1 MNGIWNRSLTARFV
15 AVVLLALAVSQ
26 GISFLLFTDEIG
38 GALVRAAKTEFLSRT
53 ASVAQVLETTPPA
66 VQQDILQ
73 ASGTSYTRFWVS
85 PTFPGDVESWRQ
97 EAKEK
102 LAEPLPTL
110 ANLAGSEAGGD
121 KAAAAPAPNPPPAS
135 NPVPQPAMAAGAST
149 GAVSGAPYSTW
160 LDLPAHA
167 WPLSRAAKFMYWGD
181 SGGMG
186 LAVQLKDGSWLNSAF
201 AKKMANSMW
210 TARSLISLAV
220 TAIVLSLCAAFIA
233 RTMTK
238 PMRRLAVAAEALG
251 RGESVEPLAE
261 RGPDDIRHTAVAFN
275 LMQSRLQRFVEDR
288 TRMLAAIG
296 HDLRTPITSLRLRA
310 EFVSDDE
317 TREKMLDTLDELRAM
332 TEATLAFS
340 REQATEEVTRN
351 VDLTAL
357 VGSLCDDL
365 VELGHDVTCADAPQ
379 FSYRCRPDA
388 LKRAIR
394 NLVENAVR
402 YGERARV
409 SLRTTPQ
416 AIEIVVEDDGPGIP
430 ADAVEKVFEPFFR
443 MEHSRNRETG
453 GIGLGLSISRNM
465 VRHHGGDIILAN
477 TGTGLRVTISLPPT
491 AAAASPSEP
500 KGSARSLRRP
510 GLAIGAPRRTPAE

>member
-1 MNGIWNRSLTARFV
+1 MTRIWNRSLTARFV

-53 ASVAQVLETTPPA
+53 ASVAQLLETTPPA

-85 PTFPGDVESWRQ
+85 PSFPGDVDNWRQ
-97 EAKEK
+97 EAKRR
-102 LAEPLPTL
+102 LAEPLPAL
-110 ANLAGSEAGGD
+110 ANLTGTEPATREPSSPASM
-121 KAAAAPAPNPPPAS
+121 PAPQAAS
-135 NPVPQPAMAAGAST
+135 VAGT
-149 GAVSGAPYSTW
+149 AVTTPNGGPDAGW
-160 LDLPAHA
+160 IDLPAHA
-167 WPLSRAAKFMYWGD
+167 WPLSRPAKFMYWGE
-181 SGGMG
+181 SYAMG
-186 LAVQLKDGSWLNSAF
+186 LAVQLKDGSWLNSAI
-201 AKKMANSMW
+201 AKKMVNSML

-220 TAIVLSLCAAFIA
+220 TAVILSLCAAFIA

-238 PMRRLAVAAEALG
+238 PMRRLAAAAEALG
-251 RGESVEPLAE
+251 RGESVPPLCE
-261 RGPDDIRHTAVAFN
+261 KGPDDIRHTAVAFN

-310 EFVSDDE
+310 EFVADDE
-317 TREKMLDTLDELRAM
+317 TREKMLGTLDELRAM

-340 REQATEEVTRN
+340 REQATEEPTRN

-365 VELGHDVTCADAPQ
+365 VELGHDITCAEAQ
-379 FSYRCRPDA
+379 QISYRCRPDA

-402 YGERARV
+402 YGERAHVFLRV
-409 SLRTTPQ
+409 TPQ
-416 AIEIVVEDDGPGIP
+416 AIEIVVEDEGPGIS
-430 ADAVEKVFEPFFR
+430 ADALEKVFEPFFR
-443 MEHSRNRETG
+443 LEHSRNRQTG

-465 VRHHGGDIILAN
+465 VRQHGGDILLAN
-477 TGTGLRVTISLPPT
+477 TARGLRATISLPPT
-491 AAAASPSEP
+491 SPATAAAEP
-500 KGSARSLRRP
+500 KRAVRSRRRV
-510 GLAIGAPRRTPAE
+510 GRLIGATGRTPAE

>member
-1 MNGIWNRSLTARFV
+1 MTQIWNRSLTARFV

-26 GISFLLFTDEIG
+26 GISFLLFTDEMG
-38 GALVRAAKTEFLSRT
+38 GVLLRAAKAEFLSRS

-66 VQQDILQ
+66 VQDDILQ
-73 ASGTSYTRFWVS
+73 ASGTSYTRFWVT
-85 PTFPGDVESWRQ
+85 PAFPGDVESWRRD
-97 EAKEK
+97 ARKR
-102 LAEPLPTL
+102 LSEPLPTL
-110 ANLAGSEAGGD
+110 ANLAGSETEGRETVSAPV
-121 KAAAAPAPNPPPAS
+121 PAPV
-135 NPVPQPAMAAGAST
+135 PVPALAPQPVNTAGAATAAS
-149 GAVSGAPYSTW
+149 SGAPYTTW

-181 SGGMG
+181 TTGLG

-201 AKKMANSMW
+201 SKKMANSMW
-210 TARSLISLAV
+210 TTRSLISLAV

-233 RTMTK
+233 RTMTT
-238 PMRRLAVAAEALG
+238 PMRRLAASAEALG
-251 RGESVEPLAE
+251 RGESVAPLAE
-261 RGPDDIRHTAVAFN
+261 KGPDDIRHTAVAFN

-310 EFVSDDE
+310 EFVADDE

-340 REQATEEVTRN
+340 REQATEEATRN

-365 VELGHDVTCADAPQ
+365 VELGHAITCAEAEQ
-379 FSYRCRPDA
+379 ISYRCRPDA

-402 YGERARV
+402 YGERAHV
-409 SLRTTPQ
+409 TLRMTPQ
-416 AIEIVVEDDGPGIP
+416 AIEIVIEDEGPGIP
-430 ADAVEKVFEPFFR
+430 ADALEKVFEPFFR

-465 VRHHGGDIILAN
+465 VRQHGGDIHLAN
-477 TGTGLRVTISLPPT
+477 TGHGLRATISLPPN
-491 AAAASPSEP
+491 APVLVAPEP
-500 KGSARSLRRP
+500 RKMARVLRRP
-510 GLAIGAPRRTPAE
+510 SRPVGSPQRSPAE

>member
-1 MNGIWNRSLTARFV
+1 MIGVWNRSLTARFV
-15 AVVLLALAVSQ
+15 AVMLMALAISQ
-26 GISFLLFTDEIG
+26 GISFLLFTDEMG
-38 GALVRAAKTEFLSRT
+38 GVLLRAAKAEFLSRS

-66 VQQDILQ
+66 VQDDILQ
-73 ASGTSYTRFWVS
+73 ASGTSYTRFWVT
-85 PTFPGDVESWRQ
+85 PNFPGDVESWRRG
-97 EAKEK
+97 AKQR

-110 ANLAGSEAGGD
+110 ANLAGSEAGGRE
-121 KAAAAPAPNPPPAS
+121 AAAPPAPTLA
-135 NPVPQPAMAAGAST
+135 PQPVSTAGAASAPAAGA
-149 GAVSGAPYSTW
+149 PYTTW

-181 SGGMG
+181 TGGMG

-201 AKKMANSMW
+201 SKKMANSMW
-210 TARSLISLAV
+210 TTRSLISLAV
-220 TAIVLSLCAAFIA
+220 TAIVLSLCAVFIA

-238 PMRRLAVAAEALG
+238 PMRRLAAAAEALG
-251 RGESVEPLAE
+251 RGESVAPLEE
-261 RGPDDIRHTAVAFN
+261 RGPDDLRHTAVAFN

-365 VELGHDVTCADAPQ
+365 VEIGYEVACAEGPKI
-379 FSYRCRPDA
+379 SYRCRPDA
-388 LKRAIR
+388 LKRAVR

-409 SLRTTPQ
+409 TLRTTPQ
-416 AIEIVVEDDGPGIP
+416 AIEIVIEDDGPGIP
-430 ADAVEKVFEPFFR
+430 SDITEKVFEPFFR
-443 MEHSRNRETG
+443 LEHSRNRETG

-465 VRHHGGDIILAN
+465 VRHHGGDITLTN
-477 TGTGLRVTISLPPT
+477 TGQGLRATISLPYAELPGAEVKSAGRPRRR
-491 AAAASPSEP
+491 AAFAGVS
-500 KGSARSLRRP
+500 
-510 GLAIGAPRRTPAE
+510 RTPAE

>member
-1 MNGIWNRSLTARFV
+1 MTGVWNRSLTARFV
-15 AVVLLALAVSQ
+15 AVMLLALALSQ
-26 GISFLLFTDEIG
+26 GISFLLFTDEMG
-38 GALVRAAKTEFLSRT
+38 GALVRAAKTEFLSRS
-53 ASVAQVLETTPPA
+53 ASVAQVLETTPPT

-73 ASGTSYTRFWVS
+73 SSGTSYTRFWVT

-97 EAKEK
+97 EAKRR

-110 ANLAGSEAGGD
+110 ANLAGTEQAVRQAAS
-121 KAAAAPAPNPPPAS
+121 AAAMPA
-135 NPVPQPAMAAGAST
+135 PQPASATMASPAASN
-149 GAVSGAPYSTW
+149 GPPYSSW

-167 WPLSRAAKFMYWGD
+167 WPLSRAAKFLYWGD
-181 SGGMG
+181 AGGMG

-201 AKKMANSMW
+201 SKKMANSML

-238 PMRRLAVAAEALG
+238 PMRRLAAAAEALG
-251 RGESVEPLAE
+251 RGESVAPLQE
-261 RGPDDIRHTAVAFN
+261 KGPDDLRHTAVAFN

-310 EFVSDDE
+310 EFVADDE

-365 VELGHDVTCADAPQ
+365 VELGHEITCTEGPKI
-379 FSYRCRPDA
+379 SYRCRPDA
-388 LKRAIR
+388 LKRAVR

-416 AIEIVVEDDGPGIP
+416 AIEIVIEDDGPGIP
-430 ADAVEKVFEPFFR
+430 PEIVERAFEPFFR
-443 MEHSRNRETG
+443 IEHSRNRTTG

-477 TGTGLRVTISLPPT
+477 TGHGLRATISLPYAETPAT
-491 AAAASPSEP
+491 EAKGAARSMRRASPP
-500 KGSARSLRRP
+500 V
-510 GLAIGAPRRTPAE
+510 GAPRRTPAE

>member
-1 MNGIWNRSLTARFV
+1 MIGVWNRSLTARFV
-15 AVVLLALAVSQ
+15 AVMLLALAVSQ
-26 GISFLLFTDEIG
+26 GISFLLFTDEMG
-38 GALVRAAKTEFLSRT
+38 GVLLRAAKVEFLSRS
-53 ASVAQVLETTPPA
+53 ASVAQVLETTPPN
-66 VQQDILQ
+66 VQHDILQ
-73 ASGTSYTRFWVS
+73 ASGTSYTRFWVT
-85 PTFPGDVESWRQ
+85 PNFPGDVESWRQ
-97 EAKEK
+97 DAKGR

-110 ANLAGSEAGGD
+110 ANLAGTEQGVRETTAD
-121 KAAAAPAPNPPPAS
+121 PVPA
-135 NPVPQPAMAAGAST
+135 PQPASITVAAPVPS
-149 GAVSGAPYSTW
+149 SGAPYSTW

-181 SGGMG
+181 ATGMG

-201 AKKMANSMW
+201 SKKMANSMLS
-210 TARSLISLAV
+210 ARSLISLGV
-220 TAIVLSLCAAFIA
+220 TAFILSLCAAFIA

-238 PMRRLAVAAEALG
+238 PMRRLAAAAEALG
-251 RGESVEPLAE
+251 RGESVAPLLE
-261 RGPDDIRHTAVAFN
+261 KGPDDLRHTAAAFN

-317 TREKMLDTLDELRAM
+317 TREKMFDTLDELRAM

-365 VELGHDVTCADAPQ
+365 VELGYEISCVEGPKI
-379 FSYRCRPDA
+379 SYRCRPDA
-388 LKRAIR
+388 LKRAVR

-409 SLRTTPQ
+409 ALRATPQ
-416 AIEIVVEDDGPGIP
+416 AIEIVIEDDGPGIP
-430 ADAVEKVFEPFFR
+430 SDIAEKVFEPFFR
-443 MEHSRNRETG
+443 MERSRNRETG

-465 VRHHGGDIILAN
+465 VRHHGGDITLTN
-477 TGTGLRVTISLPPT
+477 TGQGLRATISLPH
-491 AAAASPSEP
+491 AQSPGPEA
-500 KGSARSLRRP
+500 KGPVRARRRA
-510 GLAIGAPRRTPAE
+510 GLPIGARTPAE

>member
-1 MNGIWNRSLTARFV
+1 MIGMWNRSLTARFV
-15 AVVLLALAVSQ
+15 AVMLLALAVSQ
-26 GISFLLFTDEIG
+26 GISFLLFTDEMG
-38 GALVRAAKTEFLSRT
+38 GVLLRAAKAEFLSRS
-53 ASVAQVLETTPPA
+53 ASVAQVIETTPPA
-66 VQQDILQ
+66 VQHDILR
-73 ASGTSYTRFWVS
+73 ASGTGYTRFWVS
-85 PTFPGDVESWRQ
+85 PTFPGDLESWRQ
-97 EAKEK
+97 EAKRK

-110 ANLAGSEAGGD
+110 ANLAGTEPLPRAEAS
-121 KAAAAPAPNPPPAS
+121 PPALL
-135 NPVPQPAMAAGAST
+135 PQPAGLAVASPVT
-149 GAVSGAPYSTW
+149 ASGAPYSTW

-167 WPLSRAAKFMYWGD
+167 WPLSRAAKFVYWGD
-181 SGGMG
+181 GGAMG

-201 AKKMANSMW
+201 SKKMANSMW

-238 PMRRLAVAAEALG
+238 PMRRLAAAAEALG
-251 RGESVEPLAE
+251 RGESVAPLSE
-261 RGPDDIRHTAVAFN
+261 RGPDDLRHTAVAFN

-310 EFVSDDE
+310 EFVADDE

-365 VELGHDVTCADAPQ
+365 VELGHEIVCAEGPKI
-379 FSYRCRPDA
+379 SYRCRPDA
-388 LKRAIR
+388 LKRAVR

-409 SLRTTPQ
+409 CLRTTPQ
-416 AIEIVVEDDGPGIP
+416 AIEIVIEDDGPGIAP
-430 ADAVEKVFEPFFR
+430 DFIERAFEPFFR

-477 TGTGLRVTISLPPT
+477 TGQGLRATISLPYAEMP
-491 AAAASPSEP
+491 AADVS
-500 KGSARSLRRP
+500 GTGRRARRSSLS
-510 GLAIGAPRRTPAE
+510 IGAGRRAPAE

>member
-1 MNGIWNRSLTARFV
+1 MTGIWNRSLTARFV
-15 AVVLLALAVSQ
+15 AVMLLALAVSQ
-26 GISFLLFTDEIG
+26 GISFLLFTDEMG
-38 GALVRAAKTEFLSRT
+38 GVLLRAAKAEFLSRS

-66 VQQDILQ
+66 VQHDILQ
-73 ASGTSYTRFWVS
+73 ASGTSYTRFWVT
-85 PTFPGDVESWRQ
+85 PTFPGDVEGWRL
-97 EAKEK
+97 EAKSK

-110 ANLAGSEAGGD
+110 ANLAGTEQGVPEPAVER
-121 KAAAAPAPNPPPAS
+121 AAAPALAPQRVSVTVASPA
-135 NPVPQPAMAAGAST
+135 PA
-149 GAVSGAPYSTW
+149 SGAPYSSW

-181 SGGMG
+181 ATGMG

-201 AKKMANSMW
+201 SKKMANSMLS
-210 TARSLISLAV
+210 ARSLISLGV
-220 TAIVLSLCAAFIA
+220 TALILSLCAAFIA

-238 PMRRLAVAAEALG
+238 PMRRLAAAAEALG
-251 RGESVEPLAE
+251 RGESVAPLQE
-261 RGPDDIRHTAVAFN
+261 KGPDDLRHTAVAFN

-365 VELGHDVTCADAPQ
+365 IELGYEITCVEGPKI
-379 FSYRCRPDA
+379 SYRCRPDA
-388 LKRAIR
+388 LKRAVR

-409 SLRTTPQ
+409 TLRTTPQ
-416 AIEIVVEDDGPGIP
+416 AIEIEIEDDGPGIP
-430 ADAVEKVFEPFFR
+430 ADIAEKVFEPFFR
-443 MEHSRNRETG
+443 MERSRNRETG

-465 VRHHGGDIILAN
+465 VRHHGGDITLTN
-477 TGTGLRVTISLPPT
+477 TGQGLRATISLPH
-491 AAAASPSEP
+491 AAVSGPEAKGMVRARHRGALPVGAA
-500 KGSARSLRRP
+500 RH
-510 GLAIGAPRRTPAE
+510 TPAE

>member
-1 MNGIWNRSLTARFV
+1 MIGIWNRSLTARFV
-15 AVVLLALAVSQ
+15 AVVLMALAISQ
-26 GISFLLFTDEIG
+26 GISFLLFTDEMG
-38 GALVRAAKTEFLSRT
+38 GVLLRAAKAEFLSRS
-53 ASVAQVLETTPPA
+53 ASVAQVLETTPPG
-66 VQQDILQ
+66 VQADILQ
-73 ASGTSYTRFWVS
+73 ASGTSYTRFWVTPS
-85 PTFPGDVESWRQ
+85 FPGDVDGWRR
-97 EAKEK
+97 EAKQR

-110 ANLAGSEAGGD
+110 ANLAGTESGSAEAG
-121 KAAAAPAPNPPPAS
+121 ARQAAAPPAPLLA
-135 NPVPQPAMAAGAST
+135 PQPVSTAGTAATPAAAGA
-149 GAVSGAPYSTW
+149 PYTTW
-160 LDLPAHA
+160 LELPAHA

-181 SGGMG
+181 AGGMG

-201 AKKMANSMW
+201 SKKMANSMW
-210 TARSLISLAV
+210 SARSLISLAV
-220 TAIVLSLCAAFIA
+220 TALVLSLCAAFIA

-238 PMRRLAVAAEALG
+238 PMRRLAAAAEALG
-251 RGESVEPLAE
+251 RGESVPPLE
-261 RGPDDIRHTAVAFN
+261 EKGPDDLRHTAVAFN

-288 TRMLAAIG
+288 TRLLAAIG

-310 EFVSDDE
+310 EFVADDE

-365 VELGHDVTCADAPQ
+365 VELGHDVDCAEGPKI
-379 FSYRCRPDA
+379 SYRCRPDA
-388 LKRAIR
+388 LKRAVR

-409 SLRTTPQ
+409 RLNATPQ
-416 AIEIVVEDDGPGIP
+416 AIEIVIEDDGPGIP
-430 ADAVEKVFEPFFR
+430 PDIAEKVFEPFFR

-477 TGTGLRVTISLPPT
+477 TGHGLRATISLPH
-491 AAAASPSEP
+491 AALPGAEAKGPGRAP
-500 KGSARSLRRP
+500 ARAGSA
-510 GLAIGAPRRTPAE
+510 GLARTPAE

>member
-1 MNGIWNRSLTARFV
+1 MIRLWKRSLTAHFV

-26 GISFLLFTDEIG
+26 GISFLLFTDEMDG
-38 GALVRAAKTEFLSRT
+38 VLLRAAKAEFLSRS

-73 ASGTSYTRFWVS
+73 ASGTGYTRFWVT
-85 PTFPGDVESWRQ
+85 PGFPADVENWKHEAQ
-97 EAKEK
+97 ER

-110 ANLAGSEAGGD
+110 ANLAGTET
-121 KAAAAPAPNPPPAS
+121 AAVKEPAPVPAPLTVNATVPAPPRSPS
-135 NPVPQPAMAAGAST
+135 G
-149 GAVSGAPYSTW
+149 GAPYSNW
-160 LDLPAHA
+160 LELPAHA
-167 WPLSRAAKFMYWGD
+167 WPLSRAAKFVYWGD
-181 SGGMG
+181 AGGMG

-201 AKKMANSMW
+201 QKKMTNGMLS
-210 TARSLISLAV
+210 ARSLISLGV
-220 TAIVLSLCAAFIA
+220 TALILSLCAAFIA

-238 PMRRLAVAAEALG
+238 PMRRLAAAAEALG
-251 RGESVEPLAE
+251 RGESVAPLSE
-261 RGPDDIRHTAVAFN
+261 RGPDDIRHTAAAFN

-340 REQATEEVTRN
+340 REQATEEETRN

-365 VELGHDVTCADAPQ
+365 VELGHEISCAEAPKI
-379 FSYRCRPDA
+379 SYRCRPDA
-388 LKRAIR
+388 LKRAVR

-409 SLRTTPQ
+409 SLRTTPR
-416 AIEIVVEDDGPGIP
+416 AIEIVIEDDGPGISP
-430 ADAVEKVFEPFFR
+430 DFVEKAFEPFFR

-465 VRHHGGDIILAN
+465 VRHHGGDIVLTN
-477 TGTGLRVTISLPPT
+477 TGRGLRATISLPHAEMPV
-491 AAAASPSEP
+491 PEP
-500 KGSARSLRRP
+500 RVAARSSRRMGP
-510 GLAIGAPRRTPAE
+510 SVGAVRRTPAE

>member
-1 MNGIWNRSLTARFV
+1 MMSVWNRSLTARFV
-15 AVVLLALAVSQ
+15 AVMLLALAVSQ
-26 GISFLLFTDEIG
+26 GISFLLFTDEMG
-38 GALVRAAKTEFLSRT
+38 GVLLRTAKAEFLSRS
-53 ASVAQVLETTPPA
+53 ASVAQVLETTPAA

-73 ASGTSYTRFWVS
+73 ASGTSYTRFWVTPS
-85 PTFPGDVESWRQ
+85 FPGDVESWRR
-97 EAKEK
+97 EAKQR

-110 ANLAGSEAGGD
+110 ANLAGSETGARET
-121 KAAAAPAPNPPPAS
+121 AAAPPPSPALA
-135 NPVPQPAMAAGAST
+135 PQPVSTAGGTTAPSN
-149 GAVSGAPYSTW
+149 GAPYTTW

-181 SGGMG
+181 TTGLG

-201 AKKMANSMW
+201 SKKMANSMW
-210 TARSLISLAV
+210 TTRSLISLAV
-220 TAIVLSLCAAFIA
+220 TAIVLSLCAVFIA

-238 PMRRLAVAAEALG
+238 PMRRLAAAAEALG
-251 RGESVEPLAE
+251 RGESVAPLE
-261 RGPDDIRHTAVAFN
+261 EKGPDDLRHTAVAFN

-310 EFVSDDE
+310 EFVADDE

-365 VELGHDVTCADAPQ
+365 VEIGYEVACAEGPKI
-379 FSYRCRPDA
+379 SYRCRPDA
-388 LKRAIR
+388 LKRAVR

-409 SLRTTPQ
+409 TLRTTPQ
-416 AIEIVVEDDGPGIP
+416 AIEIVIEDDGPGIP
-430 ADAVEKVFEPFFR
+430 PEIAEKVFEPFFR
-443 MEHSRNRETG
+443 LERSRNRETG

-465 VRHHGGDIILAN
+465 VRHHGGDITLAN
-477 TGTGLRVTISLPPT
+477 TGHGLRATISLPH
-491 AAAASPSEP
+491 AALAGPEAKGPVRASR
-500 KGSARSLRRP
+500 RS
-510 GLAIGAPRRTPAE
+510 GLPIGARTPAE

>member
-1 MNGIWNRSLTARFV
+1 MTAMWNRSLTARFV
-15 AVVLLALAVSQ
+15 AVMLLALALSQ

-38 GALVRAAKTEFLSRT
+38 GALVRAAKTEFLSRS
-53 ASVAQVLETTPPA
+53 ASVAQVLETTPPT

-73 ASGTSYTRFWVS
+73 SSGTSYTRFWVS
-85 PTFPGDVESWRQ
+85 PTFPTDVESWRR
-97 EAKEK
+97 EAKSR

-110 ANLAGSEAGGD
+110 ANLADNEPATRGPASAVS
-121 KAAAAPAPNPPPAS
+121 APAPRPVSVTVAPPA
-135 NPVPQPAMAAGAST
+135 PANGTSAS
-149 GAVSGAPYSTW
+149 SW
-160 LDLPAHA
+160 IDLPAHA
-167 WPLSRAAKFMYWGD
+167 WPLSRSAKFLYWND
-181 SGGMG
+181 AGGMG

-201 AKKMANSMW
+201 SKKMVNSML
-210 TARSLISLAV
+210 TTRSLISLGV
-220 TAIVLSLCAAFIA
+220 TAVILSLCAAFIA
-233 RTMTK
+233 RTMTT
-238 PMRRLAVAAEALG
+238 PMRRLAAAAEALG
-251 RGESVEPLAE
+251 RGESVAPLAE
-261 RGPDDIRHTAVAFN
+261 TGPDDIRHTAVAFN

-296 HDLRTPITSLRLRA
+296 HDLRTPLTSLRLRA

-365 VELGHDVTCADAPQ
+365 VELGHDISCAEAPKI
-379 FSYRCRPDA
+379 SYRCRPDA
-388 LKRAIR
+388 LKRAVR

-416 AIEIVVEDDGPGIP
+416 AIEIVIEDDGPGIP
-430 ADAVEKVFEPFFR
+430 PDIVEKAFEPFFR
-443 MEHSRNRETG
+443 MEHSRNRATG

-465 VRHHGGDIILAN
+465 VRHHGGDITLAN
-477 TGTGLRVTISLPPT
+477 TGQGLRAIISLPY
-491 AAAASPSEP
+491 AATPAPDNRGAARP
-500 KGSARSLRRP
+500 ARRA
-510 GLAIGAPRRTPAE
+510 GLSIGAARGTPAE

>member
-1 MNGIWNRSLTARFV
+1 MTRIWNRSLTARFV

-85 PTFPGDVESWRQ
+85 PNFPADVESWRQ
-97 EAKEK
+97 EAKRR
-102 LAEPLPTL
+102 LGEPLPAL
-110 ANLAGSEAGGD
+110 ANLAETELATREPSTEASL
-121 KAAAAPAPNPPPAS
+121 PAQQPVSAVVG
-135 NPVPQPAMAAGAST
+135 PVPAINGTTPSAWIDM
-149 GAVSGAPYSTW
+149 
-160 LDLPAHA
+160 PAHA
-167 WPLSRAAKFMYWGD
+167 WPLSRPAKFMYWGD
-181 SGGMG
+181 SGAMG
-186 LAVQLKDGSWLNSAF
+186 LAVQLKDGSWLNSAI
-201 AKKMANSMW
+201 AKKMVNSML
-210 TARSLISLAV
+210 TTRSLISLAV
-220 TAIVLSLCAAFIA
+220 TALILSLCAAFIA

-238 PMRRLAVAAEALG
+238 PMRRLAAAAEALG
-251 RGESVEPLAE
+251 RGESVAPLSE
-261 RGPDDIRHTAVAFN
+261 KGPDDIRHTAVAFN

-310 EFVSDDE
+310 EFVADDE
-317 TREKMLDTLDELRAM
+317 TREKMFDTLDELRAM

-340 REQATEEVTRN
+340 REQATEEATRN

-365 VELGHDVTCADAPQ
+365 VELGHAISCAEAEQ
-379 FSYRCRPDA
+379 ISYRCRPDA

-402 YGERARV
+402 YGEHAHV
-409 SLRTTPQ
+409 SLRMTPH
-416 AIEIVVEDDGPGIP
+416 AIEIVIEDEGPGIP
-430 ADAVEKVFEPFFR
+430 ADALEKVFEPFFR

-465 VRHHGGDIILAN
+465 VRQHGGDIHLAN
-477 TGTGLRVTISLPPT
+477 TGHGLRATISLPPT
-491 AAAASPSEP
+491 ASVLATPEP
-500 KGSARSLRRP
+500 RKMVRALRRTSRP
-510 GLAIGAPRRTPAE
+510 VGSPRRSPAE

>member
-1 MNGIWNRSLTARFV
+1 MIGVWNRSLTARFV
-15 AVVLLALAVSQ
+15 AVMLLALALSQ

-66 VQQDILQ
+66 VQHDILQ

-85 PTFPGDVESWRQ
+85 PSFPGDVESWRG
-97 EAKEK
+97 EAKRR

-110 ANLAGSEAGGD
+110 ANLAGTEQVSRETAADASMPAPQTVSVTVMSPAATNG
-121 KAAAAPAPNPPPAS
+121 AAAAS
-135 NPVPQPAMAAGAST
+135 S
-149 GAVSGAPYSTW
+149 W
-160 LDLPAHA
+160 IDLPAHA
-167 WPLSRAAKFMYWGD
+167 WPLSRAAKFLYWND
-181 SGGMG
+181 AGGMG

-201 AKKMANSMW
+201 SKKMVNSML
-210 TARSLISLAV
+210 TTRSLISLAV
-220 TAIVLSLCAAFIA
+220 TAVILSLCAAFIA

-238 PMRRLAVAAEALG
+238 PMRRLAAAAEALG
-251 RGESVEPLAE
+251 RGESVAPLSE
-261 RGPDDIRHTAVAFN
+261 KGPDDIRHTAVAFN

-340 REQATEEVTRN
+340 REQANEEVTRN

-365 VELGHDVTCADAPQ
+365 VELGNEIYCAEGQ
-379 FSYRCRPDA
+379 QISYRCRPDA

-416 AIEIVVEDDGPGIP
+416 AIEIVIEDDGPGIP

-465 VRHHGGDIILAN
+465 VRHHGGDILLAN
-477 TGTGLRVTISLPPT
+477 TGHGLRATISLPHAATPT
-491 AAAASPSEP
+491 PEA
-500 KGSARSLRRP
+500 KGTARSFRRA
-510 GLAIGAPRRTPAE
+510 GRSIIAVQRTPAE